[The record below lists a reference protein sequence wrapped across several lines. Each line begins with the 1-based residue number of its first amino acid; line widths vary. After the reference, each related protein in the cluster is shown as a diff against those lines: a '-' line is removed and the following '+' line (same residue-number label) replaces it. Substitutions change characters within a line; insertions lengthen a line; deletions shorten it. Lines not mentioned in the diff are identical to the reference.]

1 MNLIGAIDIGSNT
14 TKAILGGLKEE
25 AVTLAGVGKSDTEGV
40 RNGKIFH
47 PGKTGES
54 LKEAVGR
61 AREMASEDPDSL
73 FLGVSG
79 NLINFSVKKATV
91 SITSRDRIVKKED
104 LKRLKDMVS
113 SDIPGIHE
121 SPIAVIPRDFILD
134 GQKGSTDPLGLE
146 ARRLDLV
153 ATLATIDEKS
163 RRNFSKTVSRADLKE
178 ADILPAPVCL
188 GHLLLSEEKLKRGRI
203 IVDFGME
210 TTDLS
215 VFKGG
220 ALQFHK
226 TRQLGGKNLTGDIA
240 AKLNIPREEARK
252 IKHETDL
259 SEYKKERKTLASA
272 SEKAKK
278 AEEKDDRD
286 SVEALSARLEEI
298 FELLL
303 SDIYDRGFG
312 DLTRYGIHVTG
323 GSSKLTGLTDFLNEN
338 FEERFQPGSPD
349 QDIRGIIDVI
359 ENPVY
364 SNALGLLTCTT
375 KGQFKDQRGGFT
387 EKSREKSLSS
397 RVLTKLKNLF
407 ESRIFLCL

>member
-1 MNLIGAIDIGSNT
+1 MNMIGVVDIGSNT

-25 AVTLAGVGKSDTEGV
+25 AVTLTGVGKSDTEGV

-61 AREMASEDPDSL
+61 AREMASDDPDSL

-79 NLINFSVKKATV
+79 NLIDFSVKKATV
-91 SITSRDRIVKKED
+91 SITSRDRIIKEED
-104 LKRLKDMVS
+104 LKRLKEMVS
-113 SDIPGIHE
+113 SDISGIHE

-134 GQKGSTDPLGLE
+134 GQKGSTDPVGLE

-153 ATLATIDEKS
+153 ATLVTINEKS
-163 RRNFSKTVSRADLKE
+163 RKNFSRTVSRADLKQ

-188 GHLLLSEEKLKRGRI
+188 AHFLLSEEKLKRGRV

-210 TTDLS
+210 TTDLT

-259 SEYKKERKTLASA
+259 SEYKKERESLASA
-272 SEKAKK
+272 SEEAEK
-278 AEEKDDRD
+278 AEERDNRD
-286 SVEALSARLEEI
+286 SMEALSARLEEI

-364 SNALGLLTCTT
+364 SNVLGLLTCIT
-375 KGQFKDQRGGFT
+375 KGQFKDQKGDFT
-387 EKSREKSLSS
+387 RESRDRPLSS

-407 ESRIFLCL
+407 